1 MSELTHCPWCGAVLK
16 KDYTGRLWCDSRI
29 TCGYTRTPDGLE
41 YRYHPYIKNYE
52 KLQKQFGG
60 GRNEMHIM
68 W

>member
-29 TCGYTRTPDGLE
+29 TCGYTRTSDGLE

-52 KLQKQFGG
+52 SWG
-60 GRNEMHIM
+60 
-68 W
+68 